1 MPTTVNNLSTGRESQ
16 TEAETETDTATESE
30 AKPLTRIECFD
41 CRLLSVCRP
50 SPALSSSPSASPC
63 WPLVVGFGPVMA
75 HVAYKWRLMSS
86 CQIELSGQAGGPC
99 PIPFEPLFCGTRT
112 HTHTVTERRT
122 DRMFVLRSN
131 CSYSNW
137 NSTILWLRFDL
148 ITTWQRVRAAATAAE
163 AMGRG
168 RCNCSSSMQRQ
179 PPPNIQYI

>member
-1 MPTTVNNLSTGRESQ
+1 
-16 TEAETETDTATESE
+16 
-30 AKPLTRIECFD
+30 
-41 CRLLSVCRP
+41 
-50 SPALSSSPSASPC
+50 
-63 WPLVVGFGPVMA
+63 MA

-112 HTHTVTERRT
+112 HTHTERRT

-148 ITTWQRVRAAATAAE
+148 ITTWQRVRAVPTAAE

-168 RCNCSSSMQRQ
+168 RCNCSSSSSMQRQ
-179 PPPNIQYI
+179 PPPNIQYIYKQILYSWLYSIASSGGFPTQLVKELPSYCFGCNLPSWQPHPASSWILGLTSCVRLYYF